1 MNLFVNQA
9 GRAIDDHD
17 ITHTHIKPT
26 AQANPYCIPI
36 LNHELALRTASTV
49 SVAPLKG

>member
-17 ITHTHIKPT
+17 ITHTHIKPS
-26 AQANPYCIPI
+26 AQAQTLTVFPYSITSWR
-36 LNHELALRTASTV
+36 LELHPRS
-49 SVAPLKG
+49 P